1 MRCAAFGQG
10 RSDEAALRQL
20 ALTVRISFA
29 GRASCVGA
37 ASGAMTLPANSACA
51 ASATQVETAGL
62 VMANPTSATM
72 AR

>member
-1 MRCAAFGQG
+1 
-10 RSDEAALRQL
+10 
-20 ALTVRISFA
+20 
-29 GRASCVGA
+29 
-37 ASGAMTLPANSACA
+37 MTLPANSACA